1 VHGRALGLSPRQNLI
16 ESASLKVLIVGSGG
30 REHALAWRLQREGAE
45 VLVAPGNGGT
55 PNAVSVAAT
64 DIAGLVGLAER
75 ERVDLTIVGPEGPLA
90 AGLVDAFVARGLAVF
105 GPTRA
110 AARLESSKGWAK
122 DFFRRHRIPTA
133 RAEVVDGEGEARRAV
148 ARIGLPVV
156 LKADGL
162 AAGKGVFVVTSPAE
176 GDAAL
181 AQLFGHLGAAAEH
194 VLVEECLVG
203 PELSVLA
210 FADGERLAVMPPAR
224 DYKRLLD
231 DDGGPNTGGMGGY
244 TWPSYATSSLLE
256 DVEQRI
262 LRPTL
267 AGMAA
272 EGYPYRGVLYAGLML
287 TADGPKVLE
296 FNCRFGDP
304 ECQLILPSLSSSL
317 FGTCLSVAAGE
328 LRPSDVRWADRR
340 TFGVVL
346 ATPGY
351 PDAPRL
357 GEAISG
363 LDELSDGVLA
373 FHAGT
378 RRNAGGRVLTAG
390 GRVLTLVGSDR
401 DAVYASAQAIRFDG
415 KQFRSD
421 IGRDEAPAL
430 AGVASDSRAAL

>member
-1 VHGRALGLSPRQNLI
+1 
-16 ESASLKVLIVGSGG
+16 
-30 REHALAWRLQREGAE
+30 
-45 VLVAPGNGGT
+45 
-55 PNAVSVAAT
+55 
-64 DIAGLVGLAER
+64 
-75 ERVDLTIVGPEGPLA
+75 
-90 AGLVDAFVARGLAVF
+90 
-105 GPTRA
+105 
-110 AARLESSKGWAK
+110 
-122 DFFRRHRIPTA
+122 
-133 RAEVVDGEGEARRAV
+133 
-148 ARIGLPVV
+148 
-156 LKADGL
+156 
-162 AAGKGVFVVTSPAE
+162 
-176 GDAAL
+176 
-181 AQLFGHLGAAAEH
+181 
-194 VLVEECLVG
+194 
-203 PELSVLA
+203 
-210 FADGERLAVMPPAR
+210 
-224 DYKRLLD
+224 
-231 DDGGPNTGGMGGY
+231 
-244 TWPSYATSSLLE
+244 LE

-317 FGTCLSVAAGE
+317 FETCLSVAAGE